1 MKCFESIARISAT
14 LPPEPTHGAA
24 LPATLRPE
32 DSPWALRAAG
42 TRFAWD
48 CGPIGA
54 TQYNKVTVSGPKGRI
69 VNDSGGD
76 SDGIAMTELE
86 IQAQHTDA
94 ESEDAVSIVF
104 S

>member
-1 MKCFESIARISAT
+1 MNHIQLYLYTYLNIYLGHIINT
-14 LPPEPTHGAA
+14 LHNCVSQNIHKW
-24 LPATLRPE
+24 TLR
-32 DSPWALRAAG
+32 SAG

-54 TQYNKVTVSGPKGRI
+54 TQYNKVKVSGPKGRI
-69 VNDSGGD
+69 VAHSGGD
-76 SDGIAMTELE
+76 SDGFAMTELE

-94 ESEDAVSIVF
+94 ETEDSVSIQF